1 MYITCLDME
10 GVLVPEIWIAFAEAS
25 GIPALKRTTRDE
37 PDYHKLMEYRLGILR
52 EHGLGLRE
60 IQATIAQI
68 DPLPGAR
75 AFLDEL
81 RSFTQ
86 VLILSDTFEQ
96 FAQPLMKKLNWPTLF
111 CNTLEVAPDGAI
123 TGFRMRC
130 PQSKLTTVKALQSI
144 GYDTIAAGDSYNDLG
159 MIQATRALTSC
170 WPPSGGPWTEEGGR
184 MRDPFDG
191 LAFRPADILLPQ
203 NCDYT
208 KWSVVA
214 CDQYTSQ
221 PEYWQEVE
229 ELVGSAP
236 STLRLI
242 LPESCL
248 DGPSVE
254 TDIMEVN
261 NTMTRY
267 LREERFRTLPASL
280 IYVERRLDNLRL
292 RRGLVGMVDLEQYD
306 YEPGAEAQVR
316 ATEGT
321 VMARIPPRVAVRKNA
336 PLELPHVMLLA
347 DDPEKTVLEPLSAR
361 KDQMEKVYD
370 FDLMERGGHIAGWR
384 LDGESMALVAAAL
397 RKLADPAAFRARYGV
412 EDKPVLLFAVGDG
425 NHSLATA
432 KECYERQKKLTPRE
446 QWDSLPARY
455 ALCELVNLHDASLEF
470 EPIHRVVFGVEP
482 ERVVEELLS
491 ALPGAYRG
499 EGDGHV
505 LRFSHAGGKGAVTV
519 PRPEA
524 QLEVGTLQPFLDA
537 YVKEHGGSI
546 DYIHGADVAR
556 DLAARPGN
564 IAFLLPAM
572 GKEQLFPTV
581 IRDGVLPRKTFS
593 MGEAHDKRFYLEAR
607 KIR

>member
-1 MYITCLDME
+1 
-10 GVLVPEIWIAFAEAS
+10 
-25 GIPALKRTTRDE
+25 
-37 PDYHKLMEYRLGILR
+37 
-52 EHGLGLRE
+52 
-60 IQATIAQI
+60 
-68 DPLPGAR
+68 
-75 AFLDEL
+75 
-81 RSFTQ
+81 
-86 VLILSDTFEQ
+86 
-96 FAQPLMKKLNWPTLF
+96 
-111 CNTLEVAPDGAI
+111 
-123 TGFRMRC
+123 
-130 PQSKLTTVKALQSI
+130 
-144 GYDTIAAGDSYNDLG
+144 
-159 MIQATRALTSC
+159 
-170 WPPSGGPWTEEGGR
+170 

-267 LREERFRTLPASL
+267 LREERFCTLPASL

-432 KECYERQKKLTPRE
+432 KECYERQKKLCPPE

-455 ALCELVNLHDASLEF
+455 ALVELNNLHDDSLEF
-470 EPIHRVVFGVEP
+470 EPIHRVVFGVDQ
-482 ERVVEELLS
+482 EELLA
-491 ALPGAYRG
+491 ALTAFYPGSSRT
-499 EGDGHV
+499 D
-505 LRFSHAGGKGAVTV
+505 
-519 PRPEA
+519 RPEGHRLAWVAGDQEGTVSVPQPSA
-524 QLEVGTLQPFLDA
+524 QLPVGTLQRFLDEYLLSHPGA
-537 YVKEHGGSI
+537 RV
-546 DYIHGADVAR
+546 DYIHGEDVVR
-556 DLAARPGN
+556 SLAAQPDTVG
-564 IAFLLPAM
+564 FLLPAM
-572 GKEQLFPTV
+572 GKEELFPTV
-581 IRDGVLPRKTFS
+581 IHDGVLPRKTFS
-593 MGEAHDKRFYLEAR
+593 MGRAQDKRFYLEAR
-607 KIR
+607 RIRD